1 MEISIVTYKRRL
13 AVHTL
18 NKVIEMFI
26 FYDILKNDDQKLIQ
40 RNEIEHMR

>member
-18 NKVIEMFI
+18 NKEGIEMFI
-26 FYDILKNDDQKLIQ
+26 FYDILKMMIKK
-40 RNEIEHMR
+40 